1 MKGLNHYIVG
11 STFNVIKVLTTK
23 ERKKGTKY
31 NNIHYWEVDTNLFF
45 NMGKV
50 VKNSKVFL
58 KTKMV
63 TCSWWIPLVSIFYEN
78 RYTFYFL
85 YSSLWFTKINVYKN
99 KAIMILKVG
108 IRDAFSIIIGR
119 IRILDSIKWHEL
131 LFPWD

>member
-31 NNIHYWEVDTNLFF
+31 NNIHYREVDTNLFF

-58 KTKMV
+58 KMKMV
-63 TCSWWIPLVSIFYEN
+63 TCS
-78 RYTFYFL
+78 
-85 YSSLWFTKINVYKN
+85 
-99 KAIMILKVG
+99 
-108 IRDAFSIIIGR
+108 
-119 IRILDSIKWHEL
+119 
-131 LFPWD
+131 